1 MRTFD
6 YRVNVHGTAFFPE
19 YSGPGALRNV
29 SDIHWSDQQG
39 LRRGSGVTFRGE
51 AGRDNYFHV
60 SIPTM
65 ADVPLANPFLPGE
78 PGSLGNRW
86 KSVTAFFSV
95 SGPVDIF
102 HVGLFDGPTRFF
114 HSTLRPR
121 LDLRPGRAFTIPE
134 ASRRPITQG
143 AGLSIGVSFGS
154 SDSTITFHAA
164 HGVFETAFLEAGDPR
179 P

>member
-29 SDIHWSDQQG
+29 SDVHWSDQQG

-65 ADVPLANPFLPGE
+65 AEVPLANPFLAGE
-78 PGSLGNRW
+78 PASLGNRW
-86 KSVTAFFSV
+86 KSATLFFSV
-95 SGPVDIF
+95 SGPAEIF
-102 HVGLFDGPTRFF
+102 HIGFFDGPTRFF
-114 HSTLRPR
+114 HSTVRPR
-121 LDLRPGRAFTIPE
+121 VGLRSGRAFGIPE
-134 ASRRPITQG
+134 ASRRPIVQG
-143 AGLSIGVSFGS
+143 AGLSIGVSFGTG
-154 SDSTITFHAA
+154 DSTIAFHAA
-164 HGVFETAFLEAGDPR
+164 QGLFETTFFEPGDPE